1 VSEGCIIRAVADGQG
16 AGLPA
21 GTAVAEGAGAREH
34 ATHEHAIPGQRTHG
48 PDSYGASDYAAS
60 EYADPERGAPDRGGP
75 DYGASEYV
83 ASKYGAPEQGAP
95 NHGPPNRGASD
106 YGASDYGAS
115 RYAASGY
122 ETSDYGGSLDRN
134 PGEPGPG
141 WADNEPASF
150 GDLVHLAVRGHPGAI
165 DALLERV
172 RPMVVRYCRARL
184 GRITGHYYVADDVA
198 QEVCLAVLAALP
210 RYRDM
215 GRPFASFVFGIAS
228 HKVADAV
235 RTASRLAVPFEDL
248 PDGPDDRP
256 GPEETVVAYIEAERT
271 RALLAQ
277 LPHHLRELLIL
288 RVVTGL
294 SAEETGNVLGMSAG
308 AVRVAQHRALARLR
322 ALAVEESIA

>member
-16 AGLPA
+16 AVLPA

-34 ATHEHAIPGQRTHG
+34 ATHQHGIPGQRSHG
-48 PDSYGASDYAAS
+48 PDAYGPDAYGPDAYGPDAYGPDAYGPDAYGPDAYTQGAGDRAPSGAGASGS
-60 EYADPERGAPDRGGP
+60 VTPESGVPEHETLVRGPYDLGGR
-75 DYGASEYV
+75 D
-83 ASKYGAPEQGAP
+83 
-95 NHGPPNRGASD
+95 
-106 YGASDYGAS
+106 
-115 RYAASGY
+115 
-122 ETSDYGGSLDRN
+122 
-134 PGEPGPG
+134 PGEGG
-141 WADNEPASF
+141 WADSEPGGIGELAR
-150 GDLVHLAVRGHPGAI
+150 LAVRGHPGAI
-165 DALLERV
+165 EALLERI

-235 RTASRLAVPFEDL
+235 RNASRLAVPYEDL
-248 PDGPDDRP
+248 PDGPDERP
-256 GPEETVVAYIEAERT
+256 GPEETVVAFIEAERT

-322 ALAVEESIA
+322 VLAVEESIA

>member
-1 VSEGCIIRAVADGQG
+1 MSEGCIIRAVADGQG
-16 AGLPA
+16 AVLPA

-34 ATHEHAIPGQRTHG
+34 ATHEHATHEPGSPGAR
-48 PDSYGASDYAAS
+48 SYGPGSYGQGTHSPGSYGQGPHSAAS
-60 EYADPERGAPDRGGP
+60 YGPEAHSPGSYGQGAYSPGAYGPGG
-75 DYGASEYV
+75 YGAKASET
-83 ASKYGAPEQGAP
+83 GAETGGGAW
-95 NHGPPNRGASD
+95 AD
-106 YGASDYGAS
+106 D
-115 RYAASGY
+115 
-122 ETSDYGGSLDRN
+122 
-134 PGEPGPG
+134 EPGG
-141 WADNEPASF
+141 F
-150 GDLVHLAVRGHPGAI
+150 GELAHLAVRGHPGAI
-165 DALLERV
+165 EALLERI

-184 GRITGHYYVADDVA
+184 GRVTGHYYVADDVA

-248 PDGPDDRP
+248 PDGPDERP